1 MTVQRIYPEGK
12 TALINWIE
20 ENFHEID
27 SFVATFTMKDDEE
40 ITTIHH
46 CNSWLEAMGIT
57 TVAINTMN
65 EIGASGEFAPKEK
78 D

>member
-1 MTVQRIYPEGK
+1 MTVKRIYPEGK

-27 SFVATFTMKDDEE
+27 SFVATFTMKNEE
-40 ITTIHH
+40 VATIHH
-46 CNSWLEAMGIT
+46 CNSWIEAMGIT
-57 TVAINTMN
+57 TVSHNAISVIGNT
-65 EIGASGEFAPKEK
+65 GDFRAKKK